1 MRQPPPL
8 SRLPEYPVV
17 GGIGLLA
24 TVVTLAYKLKLADV
38 SPLVATDHSVGEGQ
52 VWRLLGT
59 ILPHGDPIHLIF
71 NLLWLWVLG
80 TLVEETFGHVRT
92 FGLVVLLAAGSM
104 AADLAFMHGGIGL
117 SGVGYGL
124 FGFSWVL
131 SSRDGRFRDAI
142 DTQTIQL
149 FVGWFFLC
157 IVLTAADVLHV
168 ANVAHGAGAVL
179 GALTGLVV
187 AGGRRRMLYGVALAA
202 LLVAIGG
209 AVVARPYIN
218 LTDERALAR
227 ARLGYLDLGKDR
239 NESALR
245 HLRAAL
251 AIRDDLPSAWFN
263 LGLANDRLGNSEAAQ
278 DAYERAVELDPTDE
292 KYREAMEEMDAR
304 QNVDR
309 VRRMMERIQESLGK
323 TNADAPASTRP
334 IDSP

>member
-1 MRQPPPL
+1 MRQAPPL

-17 GGIGLLA
+17 GGVGLLA
-24 TVVTLAYKLKLADV
+24 TVVTLAYKLKLANV
-38 SPLVATDHSVGEGQ
+38 SPLFADDHSVGEGQ

-124 FGFSWVL
+124 FGFFWVL

-142 DTQTIQL
+142 DAQTVQL

-157 IVLTAADVLHV
+157 IVLTAANVLHV

-187 AGGRRRMLYGVALAA
+187 AGGRRRPLYAVALAV

-218 LTDERALAR
+218 LTDERGLAR

-245 HLRAAL
+245 HLRAAV
-251 AIRDDLPSAWFN
+251 AIRDDEPSAWFN
-263 LGLANDRLGNSEAAQ
+263 LGLANARLGNYEAAK
-278 DAYERAVELDPTDE
+278 DAYRRAAELDPSD
-292 KYREAMEEMDAR
+292 KNNREAMEQMDAR
-304 QNVDR
+304 LNVKR
-309 VRRMMERIQESLGK
+309 VRRTMERIQESFGK